1 MSENVELSTLDLRYE
16 GHRLRDDARE
26 ARLLASVAE
35 RGIEEPLEG
44 VDTSD
49 ARFLLNGFKR
59 QRSAKKLGIGCV
71 PYVSLGQ
78 EEVSGIVNLMRAST
92 DSTLGILEQARFL
105 NDLLTIHGMSV
116 TEVAQ
121 TLSRSKGW
129 ISMRRRLLEE
139 MSPAIAEIIFRG
151 AFPVYSYMYTLRPF
165 MRMNSVTK
173 DQIEQFVKAVAGKR
187 LSVRDIELLT
197 NAYFSGPASMR
208 EAIDAGKL
216 GWSLDQMKNV
226 PEDREGCNAFER
238 ALLHDLQILQKSMQ
252 RMMAKCHDPR
262 LKGRAF
268 YAQANLLSGSLLS
281 TLEPFCEKMKE
292 FYDRTGCA

>member
-1 MSENVELSTLDLRYE
+1 
-16 GHRLRDDARE
+16 
-26 ARLLASVAE
+26 
-35 RGIEEPLEG
+35 
-44 VDTSD
+44 
-49 ARFLLNGFKR
+49 
-59 QRSAKKLGIGCV
+59 
-71 PYVSLGQ
+71 
-78 EEVSGIVNLMRAST
+78 
-92 DSTLGILEQARFL
+92 
-105 NDLLTIHGMSV
+105 
-116 TEVAQ
+116 
-121 TLSRSKGW
+121 
-129 ISMRRRLLEE
+129 
-139 MSPAIAEIIFRG
+139 
-151 AFPVYSYMYTLRPF
+151 MYTLRPF

>member
-1 MSENVELSTLDLRYE
+1 
-16 GHRLRDDARE
+16 
-26 ARLLASVAE
+26 LASIVE

-44 VDTSD
+44 VDTSE

-92 DSTLGILEQARFL
+92 DNALGILEQARFL

-129 ISMRRRLLEE
+129 ISMRRRLLAE

-238 ALLHDLQILQKSMQ
+238 VLLHDLQILQKSMQ

-281 TLEPFCEKMKE
+281 TFEPFCEKMKE